1 MHIQTLTL
9 PAANLAELH
18 HFYVQI
24 LGFTCIEQNQHQF
37 CLQCG
42 KSQLTFAHDNEHHQP
57 EVAHFAFNIPSAHF
71 RQVVDWLRP
80 RIKLLAL
87 HEQTEFFS
95 KDWNAHMVYAYDPAG
110 NIIEFIARHTL
121 PDEASNAEQTDAI
134 FNTAMFVTCISEI
147 GIAVQDV
154 LAIAQAWG
162 QRWHTQPYGETDAT
176 FCPIGNEHG
185 LIILVPFNRIW
196 FPNTGIPAQAVRLV
210 AQIDHYQLSGPPYT
224 IYPSQ
229 L

>member
-18 HFYVQI
+18 HFYVQV
-24 LGFTCIEQNQHQF
+24 LGFACIEQNQHQF

-42 KSQLTFAHDNEHHQP
+42 KSQLTFAHYNAHHQP
-57 EVAHFAFNIPSAHF
+57 EVAHFAFNIPSSYF

-80 RIKLLAL
+80 RIQLLAL
-87 HEQTEFFS
+87 DAQTEFFG

-121 PDEASNAEQTDAI
+121 PDEASNTEQTDAI
-134 FNTAMFVTCISEI
+134 FNAAMFVTCISEI

-154 LAIAQAWG
+154 LATAQAWG

-196 FPNTGIPAQAVRLV
+196 FPNTGIPAQAVPLV
-210 AQIDHYQLSGPPYT
+210 AQIDDYQLSGPPYT
-224 IYPSQ
+224 IHPSQ

>member
-1 MHIQTLTL
+1 M
-9 PAANLAELH
+9 
-18 HFYVQI
+18 
-24 LGFTCIEQNQHQF
+24 CSEQQPQQF
-37 CLQCG
+37 RLQCG
-42 KSQLTFAHDNEHHQP
+42 QSQLIFCHQAIVTQP
-57 EVAHFAFNIPSAHF
+57 EVAHFAFNIPSSHF
-71 RQVVDWLRP
+71 RPVVDWLRL

-121 PDEASNAEQTDAI
+121 PDEASNAEKNDAI
-134 FNTAMFVTCISEI
+134 FNAAMFVTCISEI

-154 LAIAQAWG
+154 LATAQAWG
-162 QRWHTQPYGETDAT
+162 QLWHTQPYGETDAT

-196 FPNTGIPAQAVRLV
+196 FPNTGIPAQAVPLV
-210 AQIDHYQLSGPPYT
+210 AQIDDYQLSGPPYT
-224 IYPSQ
+224 IHPSQ